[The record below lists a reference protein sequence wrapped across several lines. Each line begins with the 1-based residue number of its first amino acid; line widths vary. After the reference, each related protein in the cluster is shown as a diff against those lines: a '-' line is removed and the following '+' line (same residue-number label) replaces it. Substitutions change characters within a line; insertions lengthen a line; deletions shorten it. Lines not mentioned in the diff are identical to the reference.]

1 MQLHKTKCLLIVYS
15 CHSKLSIIMKQ
26 YAKIEKA
33 ELYALKIPFKMDFTH
48 AMASR
53 SFSDSLILKIEGQ
66 GKRGFG
72 ETIVRDYVSGEIGKD
87 TDLLENAKKIIVRI
101 LEPLIERN
109 ISWEEGK
116 EHLDSLALESHELP
130 LLCAVETA
138 LLDMFCNSSGEDIYG
153 LLKKEPLKQSI
164 QYGGTLPMLSL
175 PEAEYILEMYE
186 QVNIR
191 NIRIKLGTD
200 LDYNKEILKLSRE
213 KLGRNFDLRVDANAS
228 WSLEIALES
237 LKLCRKYGIFRV
249 EEPFGRH
256 RKEILFLLK
265 DPESRDFQ
273 FVADESAL
281 TVNDIETMAKNRSYH
296 MINLRLSKNGGLLK
310 VLKMAEIAEKRG
322 LQYQIGCHV
331 GETGILSAL
340 GRVAASILPKA
351 VYVDGSYDSYLL
363 SENITSENFSFG
375 FGGVAEIIRGQGLG
389 FIVDETRLR
398 RLSIG
403 KTRCLPEVGN
413 S

>member
-1 MQLHKTKCLLIVYS
+1 
-15 CHSKLSIIMKQ
+15 MKQ
-26 YAKIEKA
+26 YANIEKA
-33 ELYALKIPFKMDFTH
+33 ELYALKIPFRMDFTH

-53 SFSDSLILKIEGQ
+53 SFSDSLILKIEGR

-72 ETIVRDYVSGEIGKD
+72 EAIVRDYVSGEIGKD

-101 LEPLIERN
+101 LEPLIEKN

-116 EHLDSLALESHELP
+116 EHLDSLALELHELP
-130 LLCAVETA
+130 MLCAVETA
-138 LLDMFCNSSGEDIYG
+138 LLDMFCHSSGEDIYG

-164 QYGGTLPMLSL
+164 QYGGTLPMLPL
-175 PEAEYILEMYE
+175 PEAEYILDMYE
-186 QVNIR
+186 KVNIR

-200 LDYNKEILKLSRE
+200 LDYNKKILKLSRE
-213 KLGRNFDLRVDANAS
+213 KLGRDFDLRVDANAS
-228 WSLEIALES
+228 WSLEMALNN
-237 LKLCRKYGIFRV
+237 LKLCRKYGIFLV
-249 EEPFGRH
+249 EEPFGRD
-256 RKEILFLLK
+256 REEILFLLNY
-265 DPESRDFQ
+265 PESRDFQ

-281 TVNDIETMAKNRSYH
+281 TVNDVETMAKNRSYH

-310 VLKMAEIAEKRG
+310 ILKMAEIAEKEG
-322 LQYQIGCHV
+322 LQYQVGCHV
-331 GETGILSAL
+331 GETGILSAS
-340 GRVAASILPKA
+340 GRVAASILPKT

-375 FGGVAEIIRGQGLG
+375 FGGMAEIIRGQGLG
-389 FIVDETRLR
+389 FIVDETKLG

-403 KTRCLPEVGN
+403 KSGCLPEVGN

>member
-1 MQLHKTKCLLIVYS
+1 
-15 CHSKLSIIMKQ
+15 MKQ
-26 YAKIEKA
+26 PTRIEKA

-281 TVNDIETMAKNRSYH
+281 TVNDIEAMAKNRSYH

>member
-1 MQLHKTKCLLIVYS
+1 
-15 CHSKLSIIMKQ
+15 MKQ

-33 ELYALKIPFKMDFTH
+33 ELYALKIPFRMDFTH

-53 SFSDSLILKIEGQ
+53 SFSDSLILKIEGK

-72 ETIVRDYVSGEIGKD
+72 EAIIRDYVSGKIGEESDFLK
-87 TDLLENAKKIIVRI
+87 NAKEIIIRI
-101 LEPLIERN
+101 LEPLIEKN

-116 EHLDSLALESHELP
+116 EHLESLALESHGLP
-130 LLCAVETA
+130 LLCAAETA
-138 LLDMFCNSSGEDIYG
+138 LLDMFCHSSEEDIYG
-153 LLKKEPLKQSI
+153 LLKKEPLKQII
-164 QYGGTLPMLSL
+164 QYGGILPILSL
-175 PEAEYILEMYE
+175 PEAEYILDMYKK
-186 QVNIR
+186 VNIR
-191 NIRIKLGTD
+191 SVRIKVGTD

-213 KLGRNFDLRVDANAS
+213 KLGRDFDLRVDANAS
-228 WSLEIALES
+228 WSLEMALNN
-237 LKLCRKYGIFRV
+237 LKLCRKYGIFLV
-249 EEPFGRH
+249 EEPFGKDRE
-256 RKEILFLLK
+256 EILLLLK

-281 TVNDIETMAKNRSYH
+281 TINDIETMAKNRNYH

-310 VLKMAEIAEKRG
+310 VLKMAEIAEKGG
-322 LQYQIGCHV
+322 LQYQIGCLV

-389 FIVDETRLR
+389 FTVDEARLG
-398 RLSIG
+398 RLSVG
-403 KTRCLPEVGN
+403 KTRCFPVTVHGFKG
-413 S
+413 

>member
-1 MQLHKTKCLLIVYS
+1 
-15 CHSKLSIIMKQ
+15 MKQ
-26 YAKIEKA
+26 ATKIEKA
-33 ELYALKIPFKMDFTH
+33 EIYALKIPFKMDFTH
-48 AMASR
+48 AMESR

-66 GKRGFG
+66 EEKGFG
-72 ETIVRDYVSGEIGKD
+72 EAIVRDYVSGKIGKKA
-87 TDLLENAKKIIVRI
+87 DLLKNAKEIIARI
-101 LEPLIERN
+101 LGPIFEKN

-116 EHLDSLALESHELP
+116 EHLGSMAVESHELP

-153 LLKKEPLKQSI
+153 LLKKEPLKQTI
-164 QYGGTLPMLSL
+164 QYGGTLPMLPL
-175 PEAEYILEMYE
+175 LAAEYILDMYE
-186 QVNIR
+186 KVNIR

-200 LDYNKEILKLSRE
+200 LDYNEEILKLSRE
-213 KLGRNFDLRVDANAS
+213 KLGWSFDLRVDANAS
-228 WSLEIALES
+228 WSLEMALNN
-237 LKLCRKYGIFRV
+237 LKLCRKYRIFRV
-249 EEPFGRH
+249 EEPFGRD
-256 RKEILFLLK
+256 REEILFLLK

-273 FVADESAL
+273 FVADESAV
-281 TVNDIETMAKNRSYH
+281 TVSDIETIAKNRSYH

-310 VLKMAEIAEKRG
+310 VLKMAEIAEKGG
-322 LQYQIGCHV
+322 LQYQIGCLV

-375 FGGVAEIIRGQGLG
+375 FGGIAEIIRGQGLG
-389 FIVDETRLR
+389 FMVDETSLG

-403 KTRCLPEVGN
+403 KTGCFPEVGD

>member
-1 MQLHKTKCLLIVYS
+1 
-15 CHSKLSIIMKQ
+15 MKQ

-33 ELYALKIPFKMDFTH
+33 DLYALKIPFKMVFTH

-53 SFSDSLILKIEGQ
+53 AFSDSLILKIEGQ
-66 GKRGFG
+66 GIRGFG
-72 ETIVRDYVSGEIGKD
+72 EAIVRDYVSGEIGKGA
-87 TDLLENAKKIIVRI
+87 DLLENAKKIIARI
-101 LEPLIERN
+101 LEPLIEKN

-116 EHLDSLALESHELP
+116 EHLGSLTVELHELP

-138 LLDMFCNSSGEDIYG
+138 LLDMFCHSSGEDIYG

-164 QYGGTLPMLSL
+164 QYGGILPMLPLSA
-175 PEAEYILEMYE
+175 AEHILDLYKK
-186 QVNIR
+186 VNIR
-191 NIRIKLGTD
+191 SMRIKVGTD
-200 LDYNKEILKLSRE
+200 LDYNDEILKLSRE
-213 KLGRNFDLRVDANAS
+213 KLGRDFDLRVDANAS

-237 LKLCRKYGIFRV
+237 LKICRKYGIFMV
-249 EEPFGRH
+249 EEPFGRD
-256 RKEILFLLK
+256 REEILFLLRY
-265 DPESRDFQ
+265 PESRDFQ

-281 TVNDIETMAKNRSYH
+281 TVSDIETMAKNRSYH

-310 VLKMAEIAEKRG
+310 ILKMAKIAEKGG
-322 LQYQIGCHV
+322 LKYQVGCHV
-331 GETGILSAL
+331 GETGILSAS

-389 FIVDETRLR
+389 FIVDETRLG

-403 KTRCLPEVGN
+403 KAQCLPGIGN
-413 S
+413 